1 MAKKLA
7 HPSRQLFTYLNG
19 ALDARAA
26 QAIEAHL
33 ATCSECAAVA
43 DFIRAL
49 RAQASQ
55 WQAAAS
61 PSASANR
68 ESESIEAHPDASALA
83 TFFYSKSSRA
93 RDGAVAA
100 HIALCEQCA
109 DDLAEYAR
117 AEHAAAIYT
126 PARGGTDQVPA
137 AAWEMIREWEDS
149 SFAKPKPA
157 SEAVSQQLL
166 ARLLVLLG
174 EQREQ
179 LQADDRLSDDVVPV
193 MVVDREGELRRVEHF
208 RKIRNERGTG
218 ALKHIEASEVF
229 DNKPVHTLLDF
240 GDEKRL
246 VISERISHDTLRV
259 PQTTRT
265 TKPLHADY
273 FIIED

>member
-7 HPSRQLFTYLNG
+7 HPSRQLFDYLGG

-26 QAIEAHL
+26 QTVEAHL
-33 ATCSECAAVA
+33 ATCADCAGLAE
-43 DFIRAL
+43 FIRTL
-49 RAQASQ
+49 QAQAEAQ
-55 WQAAAS
+55 Q
-61 PSASANR
+61 SASADH
-68 ESESIEAHPDASALA
+68 ESEGAQAHPDASALA
-83 TFFYSKSSRA
+83 TFFYSKSPRT
-93 RDGAVAA
+93 RDQAVAA
-100 HIALCEQCA
+100 HIALCERCA

-117 AEHAAAIYT
+117 AEHAAALYT
-126 PARGGTDQVPA
+126 PRQGVTGAVPP
-137 AAWEMIREWEDS
+137 AAWEMIREWEES

-166 ARLLVLLG
+166 ARLLVLLS

-179 LQADDRLSDDVVPV
+179 LQADGDVSDDVVPV

-218 ALKHIEASEVF
+218 ALKHVEASEAF

-259 PQTTRT
+259 PQTTRN